1 VKSSMDEKPTNKKRL
16 LMIFPAFEGT
26 PLAYRAFI
34 PPLGLLTL
42 AALTPPEFEIDF
54 VDERSDTV
62 DLDAR
67 ADVVA
72 VSAMTPQAARAYQI
86 ADRFR
91 ARGVP
96 VVLGGPHPS
105 LLPEEALLHAD
116 AVVVGEAEDIW
127 VGVLF
132 DLLEGR
138 SQGIYVCRHK
148 PDLSGLPFP
157 RHDLLNDANY
167 LPIRSIQVTRGC
179 PLNCEFCTVP
189 RNFGREYRIRPTDD
203 VLSEIERLGSHIY
216 FVDDNLMIKRRSFT
230 GLFTRMAGMNRGW
243 TGMAPLSIASDTKY
257 VGLLARSG
265 CWSMYVDVGPWLSVG
280 LRGDV
285 SSLKEQVSRSV
296 GYIRTLQDAGI
307 KVMGSFVFGFD
318 YDEESIFEATLE
330 FLGKSGIVEAEFLIL
345 TPYPNTPLAEKL
357 EAQGRIIN
365 RDWSKYNTTHAVFRP
380 GRMTPERLE
389 QGVSYLWREFYR
401 RADRADGFTVP
412 GMTAEARHAHERILS
427 AVPILFRDIA
437 HEAVVK
443 GLSCVSGDIG
453 VERLVQAWKGHTPA
467 VFGRIVGGV
476 YKELGY

>member
-1 VKSSMDEKPTNKKRL
+1 
-16 LMIFPAFEGT
+16 MIFPTFEGT

-42 AALTPPEFEIDF
+42 AALTPPEFTIGF

-62 DLDAR
+62 DFDAR

-72 VSAMTPQAARAYQI
+72 VSAMTPQAARAYEI

-105 LLPEEALLHAD
+105 LMPEEALLHAD

-127 VGVLF
+127 AGVLR
-132 DLLEGR
+132 DLLENR
-138 SQGIYVCRHK
+138 SEGIYVCRHK
-148 PDLSGLPFP
+148 PDLAGLPFP
-157 RHDLLNDANY
+157 RHDLLNDDNY

-189 RNFGREYRIRPTDD
+189 RNFGREYRIRPIDD
-203 VLSEIERLGSHIY
+203 VVSEIERLGSHIY
-216 FVDDNLMIKRRSFT
+216 FVDDNLMIKRRSFA
-230 GLFTRMAGMNRGW
+230 GLFDRMADMQRGW
-243 TGMAPLSIASDTKY
+243 TGMAPLAIASDEKY

-285 SSLKEQVSRSV
+285 SSLKQQVSRSV

-318 YDEESIFEATLE
+318 YDEESIFDATLE
-330 FLGKSGIVEAEFLIL
+330 FLQKSGIVEAEFLIL

-357 EAQGRIIN
+357 GAQGRIFN
-365 RDWSKYNTTHAVFRP
+365 RDWSRYNTTHAVFRP
-380 GRMTPERLE
+380 ARMSPERLE
-389 QGVSYLWREFYR
+389 QGVNYLWREFYR
-401 RADRADGFTVP
+401 RADRTDGFAVRGT
-412 GMTAEARHAHERILS
+412 TAEGQQAHERILS
-427 AVPILFRDIA
+427 AVPILFRDIT
-437 HEAVVK
+437 HESVVQ
-443 GLSCVSGDIG
+443 GLGDVSGAIG
-453 VERLVQAWKGHTPA
+453 VAELVQAWRRHTPA
-467 VFGRIVGGV
+467 VFGKIVGRV
-476 YKELGY
+476 YEELGY